1 MHIFEHLSKMIR
13 FRFKELLAEKEFQE
27 GRSIPVTE
35 IAKVTGINRGTLS
48 KIANEKGYSTVTSN
62 IDQLCEYFDCE
73 VGDLMVR
80 IKGASEK

>member
-1 MHIFEHLSKMIR
+1 MIR

-35 IAKVTGINRGTLS
+35 VSKITGINRGTLS

-62 IDQLCEYFDCE
+62 IDALCEFFGCD
-73 VGDLMVR
+73 VGDLMVYLPSNNS
-80 IKGASEK
+80 KED